1 MSAVILDR
9 EPDYREVVA
18 LICRRL
24 GLLPV
29 FVADR
34 SQLLEA
40 LGEGET
46 HLLVTDSDAVGG
58 ADGIAEL
65 RRETDLPL
73 IVLGGGPTER
83 YLEAGADYHLPKPFA
98 PGLLRTTAQ
107 AALRRSVAVAPLA
120 RGRMVLGRVVFEPSR
135 RRLSS
140 ERGRLSL
147 TSREADLLEFLA
159 THTGQV
165 ISRAQI
171 IEGAWGGVAEA
182 TDAAV
187 VSSVYRL
194 RRKLV
199 EAGATVRIATAPG
212 QGYRLLLD
220 AGAGRAL
227 TPAADATAVLP
238 RS

>member
-34 SQLLEA
+34 SLLLEA
-40 LGEGET
+40 LGDGET

-120 RGRMVLGRVVFEPSR
+120 RSRMVLGRVVFEPSR

-199 EAGATVRIATAPG
+199 EAGATVRIATMPG

-220 AGAGRAL
+220 AGAGRGL
-227 TPAADATAVLP
+227 MPAADATVVLP

>member
-1 MSAVILDR
+1 MSAVILDH

-24 GLLPV
+24 GLLPI

-34 SQLLEA
+34 RLLLEA
-40 LGEGET
+40 LGEGEA
-46 HLLVTDSDAVGG
+46 HLLIADSDAIAGSE
-58 ADGIAEL
+58 GIAEL

-98 PGLLRTTAQ
+98 PALLRTTAQ

-120 RGRMVLGRVVFEPSR
+120 RSRMVLGRVVFEPSR

-199 EAGATVRIATAPG
+199 EAGATVRIATVPG

-220 AGAGRAL
+220 AGPGRGLMPAGS
-227 TPAADATAVLP
+227 ATVVFP